1 MHTEPSAVIRY
12 DIGACGSRLPG
23 LLLVAERG
31 QGLCAILMG
40 DDEDSLRAELR
51 LHFPQGYLHQ
61 DPAEMAAPLAA
72 AQHMLAHADHEL
84 DWPLEPQLGTPF
96 QQQVWSALRQIPSG
110 QTVSYTELA
119 QRIGQPSAARAVA
132 SACAANPL
140 AVVVPCHRVVRS
152 DGGLSGYR
160 WGEDRKRTLLALEAR
175 H

>member
-12 DIGACGSRLPG
+12 DIGACGLHVPG

-31 QGLCAILMG
+31 MGLCAILMG
-40 DDEDSLRAELR
+40 DDEDGLRAELR
-51 LHFPQGYLHQ
+51 MHFPHGYLHQ

-72 AQHMLAHADHEL
+72 AQNMLADPDGAL
-84 DWPLEPQLGTPF
+84 DWPLEAQLGTPF
-96 QQQVWSALRQIPSG
+96 QQQVWAALRQIPAG
-110 QTVSYTELA
+110 QTVSYAELA

-140 AVVVPCHRVVRS
+140 AVAVPCHRVVRS

-160 WGEDRKRTLLALEAR
+160 WGEARKRMLLAREAR
-175 H
+175 T

>member
-1 MHTEPSAVIRY
+1 MRTEPSAVIRY
-12 DIGACGSRLPG
+12 DIGACGPHLPG

-51 LHFPQGYLHQ
+51 SHFPTGYLHH
-61 DPAEMAAPLAA
+61 DPAELAAPMAAV
-72 AQHMLAHADHEL
+72 QDMLADPMNGL
-84 DWPLEPQLGTPF
+84 DWPLEQPLGTPF
-96 QQQVWSALRQIPSG
+96 QQLVWAALRQIPPG

-119 QRIGQPSAARAVA
+119 QRIGQPSAVRAVA

-140 AVVVPCHRVVRS
+140 AVAVPCHRVVRS

-160 WGEDRKRTLLALEAR
+160 WGVARKERLLAREAR